1 MLPTFGIPKKYIFM
15 KEILLKEF
23 ALLANIP
30 SRSISTYLTRGKIVA
45 SKIEG
50 TGKTRKVYFDIDQV
64 DNSAFLLA
72 RKEHQQQSATDASSE
87 PENELSIQELN
98 KRIKLADL
106 RLKAQKEYMQDIEI
120 QRISGKL
127 LRTDLV
133 NRLTSEV
140 ILRYKS
146 TFLQQADQL
155 IRDLCNENGISNI
168 QMTASLS
175 KLTDIANNSSKRA
188 NQETKYVIE
197 QIIESEEN

>member
-1 MLPTFGIPKKYIFM
+1 MSTPKKYIFM

-50 TGKTRKVYFDIDQV
+50 TGKTRKVYFDIDQS
-64 DNSAFLLA
+64 DNSTFLLA

-106 RLKAQKEYMQDIEI
+106 RLKAQKEHMQDIEI

-133 NRLTSEV
+133 NRMTSEV

-146 TFLQQADQL
+146 TFVQQADQL